1 MPKQAS
7 SITTLL
13 SSLSVLAKTT
23 NLSRPARA
31 SLRIHFPGSPSPTT
45 VSTPGTPLTKDAAA
59 LPPSYSISA
68 TALSNITLPN
78 CDLSPVSSHHSSPS
92 SSGHSRRGSEANNA
106 AGQTPHYM
114 VICLDLDPPFPS
126 FPVLAP
132 ILHSLEADL
141 RLVTEELDADEGYI
155 YLTAD
160 EEEEE
165 EEEEAGGRSEGIS
178 HSVTRGERR
187 RTKPVVGYMGPK
199 PPGVSSPHRYVFL
212 CWEQP
217 EGVTGQKVREVLGLN
232 NGEGGEEGEEV
243 GLAKRVRWDQE
254 GFERM
259 LGVGDVVAGNYF
271 VC

>member
-13 SSLSVLAKTT
+13 TSLSVLAKA
-23 NLSRPARA
+23 NPSRPARA

-59 LPPSYSISA
+59 LPPSYSIAA

-92 SSGHSRRGSEANNA
+92 SSGGHSRRGSEASNA
-106 AGQTPHYM
+106 AGQIPHYM

-126 FPVLAP
+126 FPVLGP

-141 RLVTEELDADEGYI
+141 RLVTEELDVDEGYI

-160 EEEEE
+160 EE
-165 EEEEAGGRSEGIS
+165 AGPGSEGTS
-178 HSVTRGERR
+178 HPRGER

-199 PPGVSSPHRYVFL
+199 PPGLSSPHRYVFL

-217 EGVTGQKVREVLGLN
+217 EGVTGQKVREVLGLDSG
-232 NGEGGEEGEEV
+232 GEGEEEEEEEGEDL
-243 GLAKRVRWDQE
+243 GLAKRMRWDQD
-254 GFERM
+254 GFERT
-259 LGVGDVVAGNYF
+259 LGLGEVVAGNYF

>member
-13 SSLSVLAKTT
+13 SSLSVLAKAS
-23 NLSRPARA
+23 NPSRPARA

-106 AGQTPHYM
+106 AGQIPHYM

-160 EEEEE
+160 EEEE
-165 EEEEAGGRSEGIS
+165 ARGSDGIS
-178 HSVTRGERR
+178 HPTRGER

-232 NGEGGEEGEEV
+232 NNEGGEEGEDV

-254 GFERM
+254 GFEKM
-259 LGVGDVVAGNYF
+259 LGLGDVVAGNYF